1 VFIVDDEIE
10 TRDDEIEAGLTISQR
25 ALQRTQRQKRLRT
38 NESQYRIVN
47 YIPPTSNRAE
57 RAFSRLKLIMTDHRS
72 CMHPKI
78 LENFLYL
85 RENRKFWDQ
94 STMEEAIKRTDIDW
108 DDSVHKMVSKYDR
121 EVNSDDDDLLENED
135 DDT

>member
-1 VFIVDDEIE
+1 
-10 TRDDEIEAGLTISQR
+10 
-25 ALQRTQRQKRLRT
+25 
-38 NESQYRIVN
+38 
-47 YIPPTSNRAE
+47 
-57 RAFSRLKLIMTDHRS
+57 
-72 CMHPKI
+72 MHPKI